1 MSRKIS
7 STSTAFVPTSKPFV
21 PGAAQASSSSSSTSS
36 GGDYYGSNGS
46 AASAGAE
53 PAYAAGQAVNPYAG
67 ANSGGSQFSP
77 SHVRH
82 GESYPG
88 AHAALGYTNSGY
100 AQHYPALGGGAPRGP
115 ADGASPT
122 GSGGYQAG
130 AGHAPYPQH
139 DVWTSHAAHGHAG
152 GQQQQASAQAGFYM
166 KPDDTGMENSSLGV
180 VGGAELSFLR
190 PADSGNSSGGGGY
203 GQSGQG
209 HSQNGTFSG
218 GSSVGYLHHQAQHQQ
233 QAYGG
238 HGGHHAGYDAGYD
251 AGYGSSEGYGSG
263 YYGHEAAAAAAA
275 ASTSGYSSV
284 MKPATDN
291 FSSVMKPASSP
302 AADSG
307 YQGGF
312 LRRADSPAAPSFM
325 KEAESPGGYANPY
338 GRPSADVYNGGG
350 AANSD
355 GEEAAA
361 EEEEE
366 LDGPTDAEYQELM
379 FASMEEKAKASVVSE
394 NVGRYNSMAEFRE
407 KLLAAKREGR

>member
-21 PGAAQASSSSSSTSS
+21 PGAAQASSSSSTSS
-36 GGDYYGSNGS
+36 GGGYYGSNDAS
-46 AASAGAE
+46 AAAASAGA
-53 PAYAAGQAVNPYAG
+53 GQTVNPYAG
-67 ANSGGSQFSP
+67 ANSRGSQFSP

-100 AQHYPALGGGAPRGP
+100 AQHYPALGGAPEGQ

-130 AGHAPYPQH
+130 TGTSHAPYPQH

-152 GQQQQASAQAGFYM
+152 GLQQHQQQTGGQAGFFM
-166 KPDDTGMENSSLGV
+166 KPDMESSSHSAA
-180 VGGAELSFLR
+180 GGAEPSFLR
-190 PADSGNSSGGGGY
+190 PTESGNSGGH
-203 GQSGQG
+203 GQG
-209 HSQNGTFSG
+209 HSSQNGTFSG
-218 GSSVGYLHHQAQHQQ
+218 GNGYLQHQAQQQ
-233 QAYGG
+233 QAYG
-238 HGGHHAGYDAGYD
+238 HAGYHGYDAGYE
-251 AGYGSSEGYGSG
+251 AGYGSNEFGNEGYGG
-263 YYGHEAAAAAAA
+263 YGHEA
-275 ASTSGYSSV
+275 STGAYSSV
-284 MKPATDN
+284 MKPAGDN

-302 AADSG
+302 SADNG

-325 KEAESPGGYANPY
+325 KEAESSGGYVNPY
-338 GRPSADVYNGGG
+338 GSPSADVGGGGG
-350 AANSD
+350 AGDEDSD
-355 GEEAAA
+355 DEED
-361 EEEEE
+361 
-366 LDGPTDAEYQELM
+366 LDGPTDAEYRELM